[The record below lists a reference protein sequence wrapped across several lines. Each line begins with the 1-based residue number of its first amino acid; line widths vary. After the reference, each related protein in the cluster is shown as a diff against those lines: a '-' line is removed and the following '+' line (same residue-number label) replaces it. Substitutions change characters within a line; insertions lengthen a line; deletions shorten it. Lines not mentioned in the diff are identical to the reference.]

1 MLFNLDDRPIVEE
14 PFTIPVFSQVSH
26 RAALHHILHCAPV
39 APRQHCDP
47 TAESRTATLPP
58 HCSACRAI
66 DSEQSEPS
74 LVHA

>member
-39 APRQHCDP
+39 APASTVTRQP
-47 TAESRTATLPP
+47 KAALPLYRRTAL
-58 HCSACRAI
+58 HA
-66 DSEQSEPS
+66 EQSTASSAPS